1 MTTHFSSVPVD
12 WAHRAAHSAVQNRI
26 RPLALVIEDDPVLG
40 TTIAAILN
48 GNGIAALIA
57 GDSFSALETALVIPP
72 QIVIA
77 DFGLPGING
86 LDLVCEI
93 TGAVPDCDAILFAGQ
108 FSSGLAARM
117 GAPGSRLNV
126 LHKPVHPADLLNSV
140 FDILGRRGHP
150 LALPKLLRR
159 RPSLYDLASSNHRE
173 EDSLFGTC
181 IVSHRRRRP
190 ARLIANPV

>member
-26 RPLALVIEDDPVLG
+26 RPLALVIEDDPILA

-126 LHKPVHPADLLNSV
+126 LHKPVHPADLLNSE
-140 FDILGRRGHP
+140 FYILVRR
-150 LALPKLLRR
+150 
-159 RPSLYDLASSNHRE
+159 
-173 EDSLFGTC
+173 
-181 IVSHRRRRP
+181 
-190 ARLIANPV
+190 